1 MVIFPELS
9 KSKILLVFIA
19 IFNSLDDKEPE
30 TDFLMAL
37 LLSGVYCFTSFDRV
51 PKHTSDFTCWFEPVA
66 ATL

>member
-9 KSKILLVFIA
+9 KSRILLGFIA
-19 IFNSLDDKEPE
+19 IFNSLDDKVPE

-37 LLSGVYCFTSFDRV
+37 LLSGVYFTSDRV

-66 ATL
+66 STL